1 MASIKVGNVTY
12 GAEELSK
19 TFQTYRKDFIL
30 MPLLAMQVL
39 AQHCNVRTGI
49 RYRETVTQFSAN
61 AEIGNYSKTKHE
73 DAAVNLDP
81 RVFQTFFGNII
92 QGIDPN
98 AIYQSIWGSNVT
110 KGDGLKNV
118 PIVNQVCAY
127 LVKKVGEN
135 MLMNAFTAKHDPSD
149 TKSTA
154 KWFDG
159 FKTILDADAAGTNE
173 LKKVLISTALGNL
186 VEGAESISK
195 DNAEDLIKDFYWS
208 EAGDAL
214 AANKLRS
221 QQLKLF
227 MSDQAYHFY
236 TEAYQVNHGSLPY
249 NQAYDKRTL
258 DGASNVEL
266 VPLPCVPKDFL
277 LLTPKSNINLVF
289 NQQTDDETF
298 LVEKSLDNHYDVDF
312 IMNYFFGTQ
321 FESVSPEILRY
332 WRKQNG

>member
-49 RYRETVTQFSAN
+49 RYRETVTQLSTN

-81 RVFQTFFGNII
+81 RVFQTFFGNIV

-159 FKTILDADAAGTNE
+159 FKTILEADAAGTNE

-186 VEGAESISK
+186 VEGSESISK

-214 AANKLRS
+214 AASKLRS

-249 NQAYDKRTL
+249 NQSYDKRTL

-277 LLTPKSNINLVF
+277 LLTPKNNINLVF
-289 NQQTDDETF
+289 NQKTDDETF

-332 WRKQNG
+332 WRKQAE

>member
-49 RYRETVTQFSAN
+49 RYRETVTQLSTN

-81 RVFQTFFGNII
+81 RVFQTFFGNIV

-186 VEGAESISK
+186 VEGSESISK

-214 AANKLRS
+214 AASKLRS

-249 NQAYDKRTL
+249 NQSYDKRTL

-277 LLTPKSNINLVF
+277 LLTPKNNINLVF
-289 NQQTDDETF
+289 NQKTDDETF

-321 FESVSPEILRY
+321 FESVSPERLRY
-332 WRKQNG
+332 WRKKSD

>member
-49 RYRETVTQFSAN
+49 RYRETVTQLSTN

-81 RVFQTFFGNII
+81 RVFQTFFGNIV

-214 AANKLRS
+214 AASKLRS

-277 LLTPKSNINLVF
+277 LLTPKNNINLVF
-289 NQQTDDETF
+289 NQKTDDETF

-332 WRKQNG
+332 WRKQAA